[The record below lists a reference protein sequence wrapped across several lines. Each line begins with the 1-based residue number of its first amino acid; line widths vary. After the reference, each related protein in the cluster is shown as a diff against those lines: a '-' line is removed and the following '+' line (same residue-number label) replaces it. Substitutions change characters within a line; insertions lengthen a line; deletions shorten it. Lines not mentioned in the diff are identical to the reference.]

1 MGRAILCLWSQTPGQ
16 NLFGETKS
24 ITSARIFKWAG
35 DQEAVTLPWLPAHSI
50 LNWIGGDISMLDPIA
65 WMSSPYS
72 IQISWL
78 ILTAPVWIA
87 GSFPAFASRRASACK
102 PK

>member
-16 NLFGETKS
+16 KLFGGSKS
-24 ITSARIFKWAG
+24 TTSARIFKWAD

-72 IQISWL
+72 IQVSWV
-78 ILTAPVWIA
+78 IFTAPPESQVH
-87 GSFPAFASRRASACK
+87 FRAFAPRCASPCK